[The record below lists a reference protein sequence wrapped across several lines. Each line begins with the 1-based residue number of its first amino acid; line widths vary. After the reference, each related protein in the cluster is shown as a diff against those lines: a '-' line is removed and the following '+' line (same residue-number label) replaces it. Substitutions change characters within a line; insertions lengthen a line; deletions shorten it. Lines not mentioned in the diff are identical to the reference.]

1 MVFMAMQRLFSLGM
15 TLNSIHNSC
24 CWPFVFVTITIK
36 MTKKTILR
44 KTFFFLTI
52 TDFTCIEGEDQSI
65 WGCDSELS
73 VCLEIW
79 IWDKNRIINVFSTGA
94 CQKYCLDW
102 KETKKCA
109 RRKWPRMQGW
119 CRWRQLVPRHP
130 QSFSASSRIFRSS
143 ASPRWSHPSTDWD
156 LVHYFR
162 RSYQRIWDRDLK
174 HWIHLLC
181 STAFI
186 VSSRVS
192 SPKRR

>member
-1 MVFMAMQRLFSLGM
+1 M
-15 TLNSIHNSC
+15 TPTTAFTILAADLCLCHNNN
-24 CWPFVFVTITIK
+24 K
-36 MTKKTILR
+36 NDKKTILR
-44 KTFFFLTI
+44 KTFFFFTI

-102 KETKKCA
+102 KERKKCA

-162 RSYQRIWDRDLK
+162 RSYPRIWDRDLK
-174 HWIHLLC
+174 HWNHLLC

>member
-36 MTKKTILR
+36 MTKITIFR
-44 KTFFFLTI
+44 KTFFFFTI

-79 IWDKNRIINVFSTGA
+79 IWDKNRIINFFSRRA

-102 KETKKCA
+102 KERKKMCKKKVTENA
-109 RRKWPRMQGW
+109 G
-119 CRWRQLVPRHP
+119 LV
-130 QSFSASSRIFRSS
+130 SMKTVS
-143 ASPRWSHPSTDWD
+143 PSTSSI
-156 LVHYFR
+156 LLSFFAYFSIIR
-162 RSYQRIWDRDLK
+162 FTKMVPSFHGLRPCPLFP
-174 HWIHLLC
+174 
-181 STAFI
+181 AFL
-186 VSSRVS
+186 SKNLR
-192 SPKRR
+192 